1 MGGARPPRVGTG
13 RTPPRHQDHG
23 PGVQPERA
31 NRGGQIV
38 STTTAA
44 EAGAGAPASGTSYG
58 SPRYRL
64 YVLMV
69 LTLVYTVNFIDR
81 NLLNVIGPQ
90 IIEHFQLSDSDFGL
104 LNGPPFAIF
113 YALAGIP
120 LAMAADRKNRII
132 IIALCLSVWSIMAAL
147 CGFAT
152 SFAFL
157 LIARI
162 GVAIGEAGGTPPSSS
177 VIGDYFKPKSRAN
190 ALAIFAMGVTIGGA
204 LSNYFGGPI
213 AQHLNGPALEALFQG
228 WGWDWA
234 VNMTD
239 WSQVQG
245 WRVAFVVI
253 GAPGV
258 LLALLLLFTVREP
271 PRGYS
276 DPPGTVHVEKAGMM
290 ETFKELLKKPTFWT
304 ISLGAAMAAL
314 VGYGL
319 TAFQSP
325 MFGRLHAMNS
335 PTFAWEFGGPLAIF
349 AALGTFAGGFI
360 VDKWAPKQPR
370 ALAWVPA
377 IGFLVCIPLA
387 ITAWYQPT
395 ENIMTVTRP
404 VWLTAVFFHYMY
416 IGSQYSITQGLV
428 GQRSRAAAI
437 AILLLIIAL
446 LGNAPGPYITGWLSD
461 MFMQNLLTANPD
473 AGGVAATDC
482 RLVLTGRA
490 GFTAGFEEAAARVSE
505 AQRAVCAASYG
516 EGLRQSMVATLLLF
530 IPTAI
535 LFFLGSLTLKKDMVA
550 RTH

>member
-1 MGGARPPRVGTG
+1 L
-13 RTPPRHQDHG
+13 
-23 PGVQPERA
+23 
-31 NRGGQIV
+31 
-38 STTTAA
+38 STATAA
-44 EAGAGAPASGTSYG
+44 EAGVTATVSGTSYG
-58 SPRYRL
+58 KPGYRL
-64 YVLMV
+64 YVLLV

-90 IIEHFQLSDSDFGL
+90 IIEHFKLSDSDFGL

-152 SFAFL
+152 SFMFL
-157 LIARI
+157 LIARV

-190 ALAIFAMGVTIGGA
+190 ALAIFSMGVTIGSA

-213 AQHLNGPALEALFQG
+213 AQYLNGAALESAFQG

-245 WRVAFVVI
+245 WRVAFVII
-253 GAPGV
+253 GAPGII
-258 LLALLLLFTVREP
+258 LALLLLFTVKEP

-276 DPPGTVHVEKAGMM
+276 DPAGTVHVEKAGMM
-290 ETFKELLKKPTFWT
+290 ETFQVLLKKPTFWT
-304 ISLGAAMAAL
+304 ISIAAAITAL

-325 MFGRLHAMNS
+325 MFGRLHGMNG

-360 VDKWAPKQPR
+360 VDKWAPRQQQ
-370 ALAWVPA
+370 AMAWVPA
-377 IGFLVCIPLA
+377 IGLLLAMPLA
-387 ITAWYQPT
+387 ITAWHQPT
-395 ENIMTVTRP
+395 ENIFTVTRP
-404 VWLTAVFFHYMY
+404 LWLTAVFFHYMY

-428 GQRSRAAAI
+428 GQRSRAAAV

-446 LGNAPGPYITGWLSD
+446 LGNAPGPYFTGWLSD
-461 MFMQNLLTANPD
+461 FFMQNLLSANPD

-490 GFTAGFEEAAARVSE
+490 GFTEGFEAAAARVSE
-505 AQRAVCAASYG
+505 TQRAVCASSYG
-516 EGLRQSMVATLLLF
+516 DGLRQSMVATLLLF
-530 IPTAI
+530 IPAAA
-535 LFFLGSLTLKKDMVA
+535 LFFAGSLTLKKDMIA
-550 RTH
+550 RTT

>member
-1 MGGARPPRVGTG
+1 MSTATAAAGGATSASVS
-13 RTPPRHQDHG
+13 
-23 PGVQPERA
+23 
-31 NRGGQIV
+31 GQ
-38 STTTAA
+38 
-44 EAGAGAPASGTSYG
+44 SYG
-58 SPRYRL
+58 TPGYRL
-64 YVLMV
+64 YVLCV

-120 LAMAADRKNRII
+120 LAMAADRTNRII

-157 LIARI
+157 LIARV

-213 AQHLNGPALEALFQG
+213 AQHLNGAAIKGILQG
-228 WGWDWA
+228 WGWEWA

-245 WRVAFVVI
+245 WRVAFIVI
-253 GAPGV
+253 GAPGILLSV
-258 LLALLLLFTVREP
+258 LMLLTVKEP

-276 DPPGTVHVEKAGMM
+276 DPAGTAKVEKANMM
-290 ETFKELLKKPTFWT
+290 EAFRELLKKPTFWT
-304 ISLGAAMAAL
+304 ISLAAAITAL

-319 TAFQSP
+319 TSFQAP
-325 MFGRLHAMNS
+325 MFGRLHGMNG
-335 PTFAWEFGGPLAIF
+335 PTFAWEFGGPLAVF

-360 VDKWAPKQPR
+360 VDKWAPRYQPAM
-370 ALAWVPA
+370 ALVPA
-377 IGFLVCIPLA
+377 IGLILSMPLA
-387 ITAWYQPT
+387 IFAWHQPT
-395 ENIMTVTRP
+395 EQLFSVTRP
-404 VWLTAVFFHYMY
+404 VWLAAVFFHYMY

-428 GQRSRAAAI
+428 GQRSRAAAV

-446 LGNAPGPYITGWLSD
+446 LGNAPGPYFTGWLSD
-461 MFMQNLLTANPD
+461 VFMQNLLSSNPD
-473 AGGVAATDC
+473 AAGVAATDC
-482 RLVLTGRA
+482 RVVLTGRP
-490 GFTAGFEEAAARVSE
+490 GFTDGFEEAAARVSE
-505 AQRAVCAASYG
+505 VQRGVCASSYG
-516 EGLRQSMVATLLLF
+516 DGLRQSMVATLLLF
-530 IPTAI
+530 IPAAI
-535 LFFLGSLTLKKDMVA
+535 LFFLGSLTLKKDMIA